1 MIVKDPKKVPKS
13 ARSIEGGRRGQKLLG
28 QCPNR
33 HKFQKGASLTC
44 RRKETIML
52 VALSTRLI
60 TCASSYLRE
69 SVWVVCTW
77 IEASELAE

>member
-1 MIVKDPKKVPKS
+1 MVVKGPKKCPREPIL
-13 ARSIEGGRRGQKLLG
+13 ARHIL
-28 QCPNR
+28 
-33 HKFQKGASLTC
+33 QKGASLTC

-69 SVWVVCTW
+69 RVWVVCTW